1 MTSYA
6 PIDSRSPRGM
16 HSPLHSPS
24 YAPSASGS
32 SQGENASNPFLH
44 SQGDHGVQ
52 RHMNGS
58 GASSVGGREFGPYAP
73 LNRRMN
79 GSSSYDEDH
88 RSLNSSAE
96 RLVGPEGAIQGAAL
110 TSGGA
115 PGMVDMRGPEP
126 DDYLVSWYA
135 SSIDTLNVSICFY

>member
-6 PIDSRSPRGM
+6 PIDSRSRSPRGV
-16 HSPLHSPS
+16 HSPLQSPS

-32 SQGENASNPFLH
+32 SQGENASNPFLN
-44 SQGDHGVQ
+44 SQAGDYNGMSRQ
-52 RHMNGS
+52 MNGSS

-73 LNRRMN
+73 LNRRAN
-79 GSSSYDEDH
+79 ANTSYDDEH

-96 RLVGPEGAIQGAAL
+96 RLVAPEGTIQGVAL

-115 PGMVDMRGPEP
+115 PAMVDMRGPEA
-126 DDYLVSWYA
+126 DDYLVSTYW
-135 SSIDTLNVSICFY
+135 SREDVDV